1 MWEEIMNMNPYRTPS
16 YDSEDYKTLDLSK
29 FMVGCAIF
37 AIISMIFISHPFFVA
52 IVDAVRNIPRLKY

>member
-1 MWEEIMNMNPYRTPS
+1 MSMNPYRPPS

-52 IVDAVRNIPRLKY
+52 IVDAVRDIPRLKY

>member
-1 MWEEIMNMNPYRTPS
+1 MNPYRPPS

-37 AIISMIFISHPFFVA
+37 AIVAMIFISHPLFVA
-52 IVDAVRNIPRLKY
+52 MVDAVRDIPRLKH

>member
-1 MWEEIMNMNPYRTPS
+1 MWEEIMNMNPYRPPS

-52 IVDAVRNIPRLKY
+52 IVDAVRDIPRLKY